1 MARYALAIYHFFQK
15 NKLLMWIVM
24 LLSFAFFLFTGL
36 QMRYEEDITRLLP
49 QTPNENGES
58 LVFSNLKVKDKVYIV
73 FQPKADSV
81 DVDKMSALCDEYM
94 NTLQER
100 DSSNQYIADMLYKVD
115 QSVMMGALEYLMQCL
130 PTYIEDEDY
139 DAIDKLLEPQAVKE
153 SLQKD
158 YELLYS
164 PMGMMMVDLISRD
177 PLGMKDAML
186 GKVSKMKEGLGGSYA
201 MVNHHFFTPDS
212 ALCVSFLSPGFA
224 STDSKKATKLVEEIE
239 NVIDDFQQIHPEVE
253 IYYHGAPVQSV
264 YNSRQT
270 KKDLGS
276 TLGISM
282 LIICIAICFCFKTMD
297 TLPMLLGPVIYGAF
311 FALST
316 LYLLQGSMSLLA
328 LGIGGVVLGVAL
340 SYCLH
345 VLVHY
350 KYVSDPETV
359 IKDQTTPVILGC
371 LTTIGA
377 FMSLM
382 FTEADL
388 LRDFGKFASLA
399 LVGTTFFSLV
409 FLPHFFNKDKNKKN
423 EKAFRL
429 LEKINSYPFE
439 KKTWLI
445 ISIVA
450 ISIICL
456 FTMKW
461 MKFDPDLKNIGYN
474 EPRVIES
481 QRLLADHSTK
491 NCQTVYYATIDED
504 VDSALVFNNILYAE
518 LENQMTNNKIKSF
531 GKSSS
536 LFIPQEEQV
545 RRINK
550 WYEFWNGKEKRAEKL
565 KVLMSA
571 ECTKYDFTIDMFD
584 PFFELINK
592 TYEPTAL
599 YDSDVLPSGLKSNMI
614 EYTDGKY
621 MLFTPVQMAPEDKN
635 EVTDRIVKTK
645 IHGKG
650 RFVIIDPF
658 YYTNELVKIVKH
670 DFDIALW
677 ISSLFVFIVLLYSF
691 RSLILALIGFVPM
704 SLSWYILLGVMG
716 IFDIKFNLINIVI
729 STFIYGIGVDYSIF
743 IMDGLLS
750 GFRTKKPLLVYH
762 KTAILFSAFVLI
774 IGISSLIFATHPAMK
789 SVGVATLIGMSA
801 TVIIAYSL
809 QPFLFYWVIKRRTRK
824 GLAPLTVYNIM
835 HPKSFFRPDGM
846 NSLQKLRNNYEY
858 KGVDV
863 ENGLKKE
870 LHATSFYRAFIPE
883 LYSSESIL
891 DYGCGYGYISYWFAI
906 KNDSLMVSAF
916 DTNED
921 ELTIARNCY
930 MKSSQMD
937 FTDSPNCIQNS
948 YATLIVQKS
957 IPEFD
962 ALLSG
967 KFNTAHTVILR
978 SAISGVFSQK
988 LIEAGF
994 NKATED
1000 SMFEI
1005 WKK

>member
-1 MARYALAIYHFFQK
+1 
-15 NKLLMWIVM
+15 MWFVM
-24 LLSFAFFLFTGL
+24 LASFAFFMYTGL

-49 QTPNENGES
+49 QTQNENGES

-73 FQPKADSV
+73 FKPQSDSV
-81 DVDKMSALCDEYM
+81 DVEKMSALCDEYM
-94 NTLQER
+94 TLLQEK

-115 QSVMMGALEYLMQCL
+115 QSVMMGALEYLMQSL
-130 PTYIEDEDY
+130 PTYIEDDDY
-139 DAIDKLLEPQAVKE
+139 ENIEKLLEPQAVKE

-158 YELLYS
+158 YEILAS
-164 PMGMMMVDLISRD
+164 PMGMMMVDLVSRD

-186 GKVSKMKEGLGGSYA
+186 DKVGKMKEGLGGNYA

-264 YNSRQT
+264 FNSRQT
-270 KKDLGS
+270 KKDLGG

-297 TLPMLLGPVIYGAF
+297 TLPMLLSPVIYGTF

-399 LVGTTFFSLV
+399 LVGTTFFSLL
-409 FLPHFFNKDKNKKN
+409 FLPHFFNKEKNKKN
-423 EKAFRL
+423 EEAFAL

-445 ISIVA
+445 ISIVV
-450 ISIICL
+450 ISVICL
-456 FTMKW
+456 FTMRL
-461 MKFDPDLKNIGYN
+461 MDFDPDLKNIGYN
-474 EPRVIES
+474 EPKVIES

-491 NCQTVYYATIDED
+491 NCQTIYYATIDED
-504 VDSALVFNNILYAE
+504 IDSALVFNNVLYAE

-531 GKSSS
+531 GKSSN
-536 LFIPQEEQV
+536 LFIPQDEQV

-550 WYEFWNGKEKRAEKL
+550 WYNFWNGKDKRSEKL
-565 KVLMSA
+565 RALMIA
-571 ECTKYDFTIDMFD
+571 ECPKYDFTIDLFE

-614 EYTDGKY
+614 ERTDGKY
-621 MLFTPVQMAPEDKN
+621 MLFTPVQLDPQYKN
-635 EVTDRIVKTK
+635 EVTDRIVQTK

-658 YYTNELVKIVKH
+658 YYTNELVKLVKH

-677 ISSLFVFIVLLYSF
+677 ISSLFVFVVLLISF
-691 RSLILALIGFVPM
+691 RSVILALIGFVPM

-716 IFDIKFNLINIVI
+716 IFGIKFNLINIVI

-774 IGISSLIFATHPAMK
+774 IGISSLIFANHPAMK

-809 QPFLFYWVIKRRTRK
+809 QPFLFYWVIKRRTHK
-824 GLAPLTVYNIM
+824 SLAPLTVYNIM
-835 HPKSFFRPDGM
+835 HPKNFFRPDGM

-858 KGVDV
+858 RGIEV
-863 ENGLKKE
+863 EQGLKDE
-870 LHATSFYRAFIPE
+870 LKATSKYRLFIPE
-883 LYSSESIL
+883 LYNSESIL
-891 DYGCGYGYISYWFAI
+891 DYGCGYGYVSYWFGI
-906 KNDSLMVSAF
+906 KNDSLKVSAF
-916 DTNED
+916 DINEE
-921 ELTIARNCY
+921 ELVIAKNCY
-930 MKSSQMD
+930 MNSVQMN
-937 FTDSPNCIQNS
+937 FTDSPDCIKEGYS
-948 YATLIVQKS
+948 TLVVQKS
-957 IPEFD
+957 IPEYD
-962 ALLSG
+962 AILIG
-967 KFNTAHTVILR
+967 KFSAANTVIVR
-978 SAISGVFSQK
+978 SNVIEIFANK
-988 LIEAGF
+988 LKEAGF
-994 NKATED
+994 SKASED
-1000 SMFEI
+1000 SVFEV